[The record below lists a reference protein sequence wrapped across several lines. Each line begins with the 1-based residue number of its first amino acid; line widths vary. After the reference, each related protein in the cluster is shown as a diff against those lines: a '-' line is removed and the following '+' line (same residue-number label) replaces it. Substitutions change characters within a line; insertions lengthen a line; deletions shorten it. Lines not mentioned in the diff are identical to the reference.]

1 MLSVCSALSFPSILI
16 ALRCFFGCR
25 STLTFGSLFVK
36 TWRLIRIFDQ
46 KTIRSRILK
55 DSQIV
60 RALFTWRG

>member
-1 MLSVCSALSFPSILI
+1 MLLAVVPAVLI
-16 ALRCFFGCR
+16 AFGYGCR

-60 RALFTWRG
+60 RSLFTCG